1 MILLVIIMILIKW
14 NGGLKMKLI
23 FLLRL
28 LTRDVTKRI
37 YEKDYFKKMNFYIK
51 TFLVYLFFQ
60 HLSTTKQ

>member
-37 YEKDYFKKMNFYIK
+37 YEKDYFKKMKIIA
-51 TFLVYLFFQ
+51 VI
-60 HLSTTKQ
+60 S